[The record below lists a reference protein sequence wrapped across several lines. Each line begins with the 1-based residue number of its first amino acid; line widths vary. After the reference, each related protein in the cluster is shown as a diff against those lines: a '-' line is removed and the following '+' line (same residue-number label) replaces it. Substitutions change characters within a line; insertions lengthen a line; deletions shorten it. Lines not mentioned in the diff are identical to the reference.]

1 MKRISLIALLVT
13 VLCSM
18 ACARGK
24 QPIAFTKL
32 PQAIQD
38 SVLAHFT
45 ADQVQLATCE
55 KTMPKHFEYELR
67 IADGTKIEYNQ
78 SAQLMK
84 VSNKAGIQ
92 TAYIPE
98 KVLTYITETFPNSV
112 ITEYKVSPM
121 KKAVELNDDIELV
134 FDKHGKFLRI
144 DD

>member
-78 SAQLMK
+78 NAQLMK

-112 ITEYKVSPM
+112 ITEYKVSPL

>member
-1 MKRISLIALLVT
+1 MIALLIA
-13 VLCSM
+13 VLCST

-24 QPIAFTKL
+24 QPMAFAKL

-38 SVLAHFT
+38 AVLAHFT

-55 KTMPKHFEYELR
+55 KTMPKHYEYELR
-67 IADGTKIEYNQ
+67 IADGTKLEYNQ
-78 SAQLMK
+78 NAQL
-84 VSNKAGIQ
+84 VEISNKAGIQ
-92 TAYIPE
+92 TAFVPE

-112 ITEYKVSPM
+112 ITEYKVSPL
-121 KKAVELNDDIELV
+121 KQAVELNDDIELV